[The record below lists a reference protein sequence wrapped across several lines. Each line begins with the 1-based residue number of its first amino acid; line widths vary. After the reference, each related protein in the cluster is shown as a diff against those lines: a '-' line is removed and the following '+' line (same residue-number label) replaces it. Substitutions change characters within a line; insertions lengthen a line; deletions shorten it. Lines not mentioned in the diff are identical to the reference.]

1 MPAHSPECRQKLSAL
16 PIEPLAESYR
26 YLEEASDALRQAQE
40 VADYQAIGVQCREA
54 LLAFAAAAQ
63 MALPWTGNS
72 EAPKKADM
80 KGWTDHICAATM
92 PGSTHETRRHLFMA
106 LLDSAYKLTP
116 WLTYSKGSKWHDAEA
131 GVSATE
137 NAISLATSAVS

>member
-1 MPAHSPECRQKLSAL
+1 
-16 PIEPLAESYR
+16 
-26 YLEEASDALRQAQE
+26 
-40 VADYQAIGVQCREA
+40 
-54 LLAFAAAAQ
+54 

-106 LLDSAYKLTP
+106 LLDSACKLTP